1 MSFYIFSIPF
11 KVVLFWLS
19 EKRFQRS
26 YIFKIVRIR
35 HKLNISFFQWNDI
48 CQKRLL
54 HPKTQLDIC
63 FSFLGVMF
71 KLDEENLH
79 ESLDLTSGNLT
90 VKQSSMVHANVFGT
104 AFLADGRHFWTVKID
119 SFKGENS
126 FIAVG

>member
-11 KVVLFWLS
+11 KVVSFWLS

-26 YIFKIVRIR
+26 YIFKMVRIR

-54 HPKTQLDIC
+54 LPTTRLDIC
-63 FSFLGVMF
+63 FVFLGVMF

-79 ESLDLTSGNLT
+79 ESLHLIRGNLA

>member
-11 KVVLFWLS
+11 KVVSFWLS

-26 YIFKIVRIR
+26 YIFKMVRIR
-35 HKLNISFFQWNDI
+35 HELNISFFQWNDI

-54 HPKTQLDIC
+54 LPTTRLDIC
-63 FSFLGVMF
+63 FVFLGVMF

-79 ESLDLTSGNLT
+79 ESLHLIRGNLT